1 MAIITAARYNDL
13 QAKVANVLGN
23 GSGQFGYGQ
32 TLVSSQVAAETI
44 IDSQH
49 MSDLYTDIINARVH
63 QVGSVP
69 QSLATISAGQVIE
82 EDGTDTGTNRGVI
95 QYEDMADTIETDK
108 DLIYTADTSQSTI
121 TALKT
126 SSQRTTS
133 WAGVLDHV
141 VTVTFASADA
151 RRHFFNAGG
160 EIRFTADLDPSAS
173 NGKNNDWN
181 NLLAAMGTAKFKSN
195 GCASDGSAPGTDLG
209 IGNFDLTDTYQT
221 VFQKDGSGVYA
232 ENDYNI
238 AAKENSSSIIQFRI
252 QFRDD
257 DVGDDTGDSNND
269 GAINPI
275 DESVTGT
282 LDSIVGERLPT
293 GTRVSLPSP
302 TFATTNNLT

>member
-1 MAIITAARYNDL
+1 MAIVTAARYNDL
-13 QAKVANVLGN
+13 QAKVENVMGN

-32 TLVSSQVAAETI
+32 VLNSSQVAATTL

-69 QSLATISAGQVIE
+69 QSLATVAAGNVIE

-108 DLIYTADTSQSTI
+108 DLIYIADTSQSTI
-121 TALKT
+121 TSSKT
-126 SSQRTTS
+126 TSQRTAN
-133 WAGVLDHV
+133 WAGVIDHV

-181 NLLAAMGTAKFKSN
+181 NLLSAMGTVKFKSN
-195 GCASDGSAPGTDLG
+195 NCTSDGSSPGSG
-209 IGNFDLTDTYQT
+209 FNIGNFELTSTYQK

-238 AAKENSSSIIQFRI
+238 NAKENSSSVIEFRI

-257 DVGDDTGDSNND
+257 DVGDDTNND
-269 GAINPI
+269 GAFNPI

-282 LDSIVGERLPT
+282 LDSVVGERLPT
-293 GTRVSLPSP
+293 GTRVSLTSP
-302 TFATTNNLT
+302 VYATTNTL

>member
-1 MAIITAARYNDL
+1 MAIVTAARYNDL

-32 TLVSSQVAAETI
+32 TLASAQVAAETV

-49 MSDLYTDIINARVH
+49 MSDLYTDLINARVH

-69 QSLATISAGQVIE
+69 NSLATVSAGQVIE
-82 EDGTDTGTNRGVI
+82 EDSADTGTGRGIV
-95 QYEDMADTIETDK
+95 QYEDLADTIETDK
-108 DLIYTADTSQSTI
+108 DLIYTANTSQSTI

-126 SSQRTTS
+126 SSTRTTA
-133 WAGVLDHV
+133 WAGTVDHF

-160 EIRFTADLDPSAS
+160 EIRFTADLNPSAS

-181 NLLAAMGTAKFKSN
+181 NLLAAMGTVKFKSN
-195 GCASDGSAPGTDLG
+195 GCASDGSSPGTDFG
-209 IGNFDLTDTYQT
+209 IGNFGMTSTFQK

-238 AAKENSSSIIQFRI
+238 AAKENSTSILEFRI

-257 DVGDDTGDSNND
+257 DVGDDAGDSNND

-282 LDSIVGERLPT
+282 LDSVVGERLPT
-293 GTRVSLPSP
+293 GVNVSLTSP
-302 TFATTNNLT
+302 TFATTNNLA

>member
-1 MAIITAARYNDL
+1 MAVVTAARYNDL

-32 TLVSSQVAAETI
+32 TLVSSQVAAETL

-49 MSDLYTDIINARVH
+49 MSDLYTDMINARVH

-69 QSLATISAGQVIE
+69 NSVATVSAGQVIE
-82 EDGTDTGTNRGVI
+82 EDSSDTGTGRGII
-95 QYEDMADTIETDK
+95 QYEDLADTIETDK

-121 TALKT
+121 TANKT
-126 SSQRTTS
+126 SSTRTTA
-133 WAGVLDHV
+133 WAGVVDHV
-141 VTVTFASADA
+141 VTVTFANADA

-160 EIRFTADLDPSAS
+160 EIRFTADLDPAAS

-209 IGNFDLTDTYQT
+209 IGNFDLTDTYQI

-238 AAKENSSSIIQFRI
+238 AAKENSTNVIEFRI

-257 DVGDDTGDSNND
+257 DLGDDTDDANND

-275 DESVTGT
+275 DEDVTGT
-282 LDSIVGERLPT
+282 LDSVVGERLPT
-293 GTRVSLPSP
+293 GTRVALPSP
-302 TFATTNNLT
+302 VFATTNTL

>member
-1 MAIITAARYNDL
+1 MAIVTAARYNDL
-13 QAKVANVLGN
+13 QAKVENVMGN

-32 TLVSSQVAAETI
+32 VLNSSQVAATTL

-69 QSLATISAGQVIE
+69 QSLATVAAGNVIE

-108 DLIYTADTSQSTI
+108 DLIYIADTSQSTI
-121 TALKT
+121 TSSKT
-126 SSQRTTS
+126 TSQRTTA
-133 WAGVLDHV
+133 WAGVVDHV

-181 NLLAAMGTAKFKSN
+181 NLLSAMGTVKFKSN
-195 GCASDGSAPGTDLG
+195 NCTSDGSSPGSG
-209 IGNFDLTDTYQT
+209 FNIGNFELTSTYQK

-238 AAKENSSSIIQFRI
+238 NAKENSSSVIEFRI

-257 DVGDDTGDSNND
+257 DVGDDTNND
-269 GAINPI
+269 GAFNPI

-282 LDSIVGERLPT
+282 LDSVVGERLPT
-293 GTRVSLPSP
+293 GTRVSLTSP
-302 TFATTNNLT
+302 VYATTNTL

>member
-1 MAIITAARYNDL
+1 MAIVTAARYNDL
-13 QAKVANVLGN
+13 QAKIANVLGN

-32 TLVSSQVAAETI
+32 TLVSSQVAAETL

-63 QVGSVP
+63 QVGSIP
-69 QSLATISAGQVIE
+69 NSIATVSAGQVIE
-82 EDGTDTGTNRGVI
+82 EDSSDTGTGRGII
-95 QYEDMADTIETDK
+95 QYEDLADTIETNK

-121 TALKT
+121 TANKT
-126 SSQRTTS
+126 SSSRTTA
-133 WAGVLDHV
+133 WAGVVDHV

-160 EIRFTADLDPSAS
+160 EIRFTADLDPAAS

-181 NLLAAMGTAKFKSN
+181 NLLAAMGTVKFKSN
-195 GCASDGSAPGTDLG
+195 NCTSDGSAPGTSFD
-209 IGNFDLTDTYQT
+209 IGNFELTDSYQL
-221 VFQKDGSGVYA
+221 VFQKDGTGVYA

-238 AAKENSSSIIQFRI
+238 SAKENSTTVLEFRI

-257 DVGDDTGDSNND
+257 DAGDDTNDANQD

-275 DESVTGT
+275 DEDVTGT
-282 LDSIVGERLPT
+282 LDSVVGERLPT
-293 GTRVSLPSP
+293 GTRVFLTSP
-302 TFATTNNLT
+302 TFATTNTL

>member
-1 MAIITAARYNDL
+1 MAVVTAARYNDL

-32 TLVSSQVAAETI
+32 TLVSSQVAAETL

-49 MSDLYTDIINARVH
+49 MSDLYTDMINARVH

-69 QSLATISAGQVIE
+69 NSVATVSAGQVIE
-82 EDGTDTGTNRGVI
+82 EDSSDTGTGRGII
-95 QYEDMADTIETDK
+95 QYEDLADTIETDK
-108 DLIYTADTSQSTI
+108 ELIYTADTSQSTI
-121 TALKT
+121 TANKT
-126 SSQRTTS
+126 SSTRTTA
-133 WAGVLDHV
+133 WAGVVDHV
-141 VTVTFASADA
+141 VTVTFANADA

-160 EIRFTADLDPSAS
+160 EIRFTADLDPAAS

-181 NLLAAMGTAKFKSN
+181 NLLAAMGTVSFKSN
-195 GCASDGSAPGTDLG
+195 NCTSNGSSPGTG
-209 IGNFDLTDTYQT
+209 FNIGNFELDADYQI

-238 AAKENSSSIIQFRI
+238 AAKENSTNVIQFRI

-257 DVGDDTGDSNND
+257 DAGDDTGDANND

-275 DESVTGT
+275 DEDVTGT
-282 LDSIVGERLPT
+282 LDSVVGERLPT
-293 GTRVSLPSP
+293 GTRVFLTSP
-302 TFATTNNLT
+302 TFATTNTL

>member
-1 MAIITAARYNDL
+1 MAIVTAARYNDL
-13 QAKVANVLGN
+13 QAKVDNVMGN

-32 TLVSSQVAAETI
+32 VLNSSQVAATTL

-69 QSLATISAGQVIE
+69 QSLATVAAGNVIE

-108 DLIYTADTSQSTI
+108 DLIYIADTSQSTI
-121 TALKT
+121 TSSKT
-126 SSQRTTS
+126 TSQRTTS
-133 WAGVLDHV
+133 WAGVVDHV

-160 EIRFTADLDPSAS
+160 EIRFTADLDPAAS

-181 NLLAAMGTAKFKSN
+181 NLLSAMGTVKFKSN
-195 GCASDGSAPGTDLG
+195 NCTSDGSSPGSG
-209 IGNFDLTDTYQT
+209 FNIGNFELTSTYQK

-238 AAKENSSSIIQFRI
+238 NAKENSSSVIEFRI

-257 DVGDDTGDSNND
+257 DVGDDTNND
-269 GAINPI
+269 GAFNPI

-282 LDSIVGERLPT
+282 LDSVVGERLPT
-293 GTRVSLPSP
+293 GTRVSLTSP
-302 TFATTNNLT
+302 VYATTNTL